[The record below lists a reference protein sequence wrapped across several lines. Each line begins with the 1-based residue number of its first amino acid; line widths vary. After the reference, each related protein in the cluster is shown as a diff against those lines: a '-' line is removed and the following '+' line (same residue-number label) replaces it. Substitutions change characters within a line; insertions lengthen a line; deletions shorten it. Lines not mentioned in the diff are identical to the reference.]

1 MITTQRAPRQ
11 LIEGAGCVAAIG
23 RVVSDITDRALVITD
38 RIVVELEPFKVA
50 IESMRAAGVHV
61 EIFSDAL
68 PDVPLELVDRCV
80 EKVRAVDPGVLV
92 AIGGGSVI
100 DLTKATAV
108 LHAHGGS
115 LRDYYGEN
123 LVPGPVMPL
132 VAVPTTAGTGA
143 EVTTVAIL
151 SDPDRALK
159 IGISSV
165 HIIPNFSLCDP
176 DLTMTC
182 PPSVTAH
189 SGIDALCHAIESFTA
204 VRRESDWRSVVE
216 GVSVGKNPVSDRLA
230 LEAVRLLSDN
240 LPRAVEAGGDRD
252 VRAAV
257 MRGATI
263 AGMAFA
269 HSGVGAPHALQYP
282 MGAATHTPHGL
293 GVGLFLPYVLTANR
307 AFIVEELDQLATVL
321 GLSSG
326 SDVVGW
332 VSEFNA
338 RIGIPHELRSLGV
351 ERDQLR
357 GLAEATT
364 TVTRLLRNDRGPST
378 VESLEMILIAAWE
391 GDLSLLA

>member
-11 LIEGAGCVAAIG
+11 LIEGPGALGAIG
-23 RVVSDITDRALVITD
+23 RIVSDVTDRALVITD
-38 RIVVELEPFKVA
+38 PIVAALAPFATALEA
-50 IESMRAAGVHV
+50 MRAAGVHV
-61 EIFSDAL
+61 DVFDISQ
-68 PDVPLELVDRCV
+68 PDVPLELVDRCL
-80 EKVRAVDPGVLV
+80 ETVRSVGPGALV

-100 DLTKATAV
+100 DLAKATAL

-132 VAVPTTAGTGA
+132 IAVPTTAGTGA
-143 EVTTVAIL
+143 EVTTVAVL

-159 IGISSV
+159 VGVSSV
-165 HIIPNFSLCDP
+165 HLIPDFSLCDP

-182 PPSVTAH
+182 PPTVTAH

-204 VRRESDWRSVVE
+204 ARRDTDWRSVVE
-216 GVSVGKNPVSDRLA
+216 GVSVGKNPASDRPA
-230 LEAVRLLSDN
+230 LEAVELLASY
-240 LPRAVEAGGDRD
+240 LPRAVEDGSDREA
-252 VRAAV
+252 RAAV
-257 MRGATI
+257 MRGATT
-263 AGMAFA
+263 AGLAFA

-307 AFIVEELDQLATVL
+307 ALIGEELGQLAGAI

-326 SDVVGW
+326 DEVIPWIV
-332 VSEFNA
+332 ELNA

-351 ERDQLR
+351 ARDQLR
-357 GLAEATT
+357 GLAESTT
-364 TVTRLLRNDRGPST
+364 TVTRLLRNDRGPGT
-378 VESLEMILIAAWE
+378 VESLEAILIAAWE
-391 GDLSLLA
+391 GEPDLLV

>member
-11 LIEGAGCVAAIG
+11 LIEGAGSVAAIG

-50 IESMRAAGVHV
+50 MASMRAAGVHV
-61 EIFSDAL
+61 EVFSDAL
-68 PDVPLELVDRCV
+68 PDVPLELVDRVV
-80 EKVRAVDPGVLV
+80 EKVREVEPGVLV

-143 EVTTVAIL
+143 EVTTVAVL

-159 IGISSV
+159 VGISSV
-165 HIIPNFSLCDP
+165 HIIPNFSICDP

-204 VRRESDWRSVVE
+204 VRRDNDWRSVVE
-216 GVSVGKNPVSDRLA
+216 GVSVGKNPASDRSA
-230 LEAVRLLSDN
+230 LEAVKLLSEF
-240 LPRAVEAGGDRD
+240 LPRAVEDGSDRD

-263 AGMAFA
+263 AGIAFA

-282 MGAATHTPHGL
+282 MGAATKTPHGL

-307 AFIVEELDQLATVL
+307 ALILEELDQLAAVI

-326 SDVVGW
+326 DEVIDW
-332 VSEFNA
+332 VIDFNA
-338 RIGIPHELRSLGV
+338 RLGIPSELRSLGV

-357 GLAEATT
+357 GLAESTT
-364 TVTRLLRNDRGPST
+364 TVTRLLRNDRGPGT
-378 VESLEMILIAAWE
+378 VESLEAILIAAWE
-391 GDLSLLA
+391 GDPSLLA

>member
-1 MITTQRAPRQ
+1 MVTTQRAPRQ
-11 LIEGAGCVAAIG
+11 LVEGAGCVAAIG

-38 RIVVELEPFKVA
+38 RIVVGLEPFEVA
-50 IESMRAAGVHV
+50 MESMRAAGVHV
-61 EIFSDAL
+61 EVFSDAL
-68 PDVPLELVDRCV
+68 PDVPLPLVDRCV
-80 EKVRAVDPGVLV
+80 EKVLDVEPGVLV

-100 DLTKATAV
+100 DLMKATSV
-108 LHAHGGS
+108 LHEHGGS

-143 EVTTVAIL
+143 EVTTVAIV

-159 IGISSV
+159 VGISSV
-165 HIIPNFSLCDP
+165 HIIPDFSLCDP
-176 DLTMTC
+176 DFTMTC

-189 SGIDALCHAIESFTA
+189 SGVDALCHAIESFTA
-204 VRRESDWRSVVE
+204 VRRDTDWRSVVE
-216 GVSVGKNPVSDRLA
+216 GVSVGKNPASDRAA
-230 LEAVRLLSDN
+230 LEAVKLLSEF
-240 LPRAVEAGGDRD
+240 LPRAVEDGSDRD

-263 AGMAFA
+263 SGIAFA

-307 AFIVEELDQLATVL
+307 ALIVEELDQLAAVI
-321 GLSSG
+321 GLVSG
-326 SDVVGW
+326 GDVISW
-332 VSEFNA
+332 VVDFNA
-338 RIGIPHELRSLGV
+338 RLGIPHELRSLGV

-357 GLAEATT
+357 GLAEATA
-364 TVTRLLRNDRGPST
+364 TVTRLLRNDRGLGT
-378 VESLEMILIAAWE
+378 VESLEAILIAAWE
-391 GDLSLLA
+391 GDPSMLA

>member
-38 RIVVELEPFKVA
+38 RIVLELEPFKVA